1 MTPAT
6 LLLASRQ
13 AYAIAPDG
21 SVGTADGC
29 DLIGWTVP
37 PRAVVSGPNAA
48 LVGQT
53 ADGCIVACRGT
64 LPPTGHDGLADW
76 LEDLNATLVTRFGCP
91 GRVHAGFDGAAFALL
106 RGISAL
112 LPRGLPLY
120 LTGHSLGGAEA
131 HRLAWELR
139 AMSPSVTT
147 FAAPQ
152 VGDSAFAAA
161 LSSAV
166 QITRYENGGDIV
178 PPEPPLF
185 YQPAGRVR
193 AVWRGEVLD
202 AYPDGWRGAQIDTLL
217 TGAVIQRHTIGP
229 GSAYATAAGAP

>member
-1 MTPAT
+1 MLPSP

-13 AYAIAPDG
+13 TYAIASDG
-21 SVGTADGC
+21 SVGTVDGC
-29 DLIGWTVP
+29 DLIGWMRP
-37 PRAVVSGPNAA
+37 PQAVVAGPNAA

-53 ADGCIVACRGT
+53 AAGIIVACRGT

-76 LEDLNATLVTRFGCP
+76 LEDLNAALVMRFGCP
-91 GRVHAGFDGAAFALL
+91 GRVHAGFDSAAAALMP
-106 RGISAL
+106 GISAL
-112 LPRGLPLY
+112 IPRGLPLY

-139 AMSPSVTT
+139 AAGPSVVT

-161 LSSAV
+161 LTDAV
-166 QITRYENGGDIV
+166 SITRYENGGDIV
-178 PPEPPLF
+178 PPEPPMF

-193 AVWRGEVLD
+193 AIWRGEVLD
-202 AYPDGWRGAQIDTLL
+202 DYPDGWRGAQIDTLL
-217 TGAVIQRHTIGP
+217 TAAVIERHSIGP
-229 GSAYATAAGAP
+229 GSAYATAAGAA